1 MAGRDFRVSGDLT
14 NTDIVMCY
22 TFWLGTFPGLGEPQ
36 LEYVAGKI
44 ETFLDANF

>member
-14 NTDIVMCY
+14 NTHIVMNH
-22 TFWLGTFPGLGEPQ
+22 TLWLGTFPGLGAPQ

-44 ETFLDANF
+44 DTFLGANF